1 MILRQSE
8 DLAIAACIDC
18 CDVRIIDAH
27 INAVFCNVIRQIQ
40 QDIIF
45 HIDLR
50 IVRMHPEY
58 VCELSAGSARFEQCP
73 VVVPVNNF
81 YLDFGVAQS
90 CPVIADFLNA
100 CLLVCV
106 PDVDGQG
113 SGCS

>member
-50 IVRMHPEY
+50 IVRMHPKY

-73 VVVPVNNF
+73 VVVPVNDFDF
-81 YLDFGVAQS
+81 YFGISQS
-90 CPVIADFLNA
+90 CPVIADFLNT
-100 CLLVCV
+100 CLLVRV
-106 PDVDGQG
+106 PDVDGQRAG
-113 SGCS
+113 